1 METGTFLEPTEPA
14 HLIIQDSFRIDLLVT
29 AKWARFLALTGFV
42 IMALILV
49 SAILVLFTVQTFNLF
64 DEEETIGQHL
74 YLWAG
79 MINLVFLVIFFYP
92 TYNLYRFSVCL
103 SKALETNN
111 STMLGQAFRNQ
122 AALYKFYGMF
132 TLVVIVLYGLAI
144 LIGSQIF

>member
-1 METGTFLEPTEPA
+1 METETFLEPTEPA
-14 HLIIQDSFRIDLLVT
+14 HLFIEDSFQDDLRVT
-29 AKWARFLALTGFV
+29 AKWARFLALTGFA
-42 IMALILV
+42 IMALILI

-64 DEEETIGQHL
+64 DEEETIGRQV

-79 MINLVFLVIFFYP
+79 IINLVFLAIFFYP

-103 SKALETNN
+103 SKALTTNN
-111 STMLGQAFRNQ
+111 SSMLGQAFKNQ

-132 TLVVIVLYGLAI
+132 TLVSFLLYGLAI